1 MFMELEEEVAKEM
14 GAERE
19 NNLKGKIISEDD
31 ISSAFKAVD
40 IDKSGEISKR
50 VRQYFTHLMFY
61 LCGLYRSLKWPSNTS
76 ASDMDSKT

>member
-50 VRQYFTHLMFY
+50 VRQHSTHLMFY
-61 LCGLYRSLKWPSNTS
+61 LCCLYRSLKWPSNTS